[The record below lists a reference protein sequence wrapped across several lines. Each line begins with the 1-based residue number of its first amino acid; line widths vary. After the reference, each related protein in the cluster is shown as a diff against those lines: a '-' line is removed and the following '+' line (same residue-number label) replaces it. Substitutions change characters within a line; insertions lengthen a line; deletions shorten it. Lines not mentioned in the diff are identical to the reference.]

1 MNFFKKLTTSATALV
16 IGAFASV
23 SAHAAGA
30 TDPVSQ
36 IFASIDLTTVGASV
50 IALGVLVIGVNMAFK
65 GVDLG
70 KRGVRKV

>member
-1 MNFFKKLTTSATALV
+1 MNFKQKMARLAAIAIAT
-16 IGAFASV
+16 GAGV
-23 SAHAAGA
+23 SAHAAG

-70 KRGVRKV
+70 KRGVKKV